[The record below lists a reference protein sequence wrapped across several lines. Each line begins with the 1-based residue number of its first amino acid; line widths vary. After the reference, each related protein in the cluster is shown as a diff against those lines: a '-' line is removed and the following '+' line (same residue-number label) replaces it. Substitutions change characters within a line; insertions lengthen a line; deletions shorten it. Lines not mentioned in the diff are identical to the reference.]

1 MKTVALAFVERAKT
15 PPHSCKRRIPMK
27 KLFLSVLAIALM
39 LTSFTLVSSAG
50 EAYTIPQCAVPPTI
64 DGKMSKNEWYGAYHK
79 FMNNEKGNYDYS
91 DNPSPDVED
100 KANQCK
106 GFDIY
111 MYWYDDPNESGKL
124 LDVKKGG
131 LYICV
136 VAQDKTYGTIFDDGE
151 ASNASDCFQLAI
163 DPFNYRLSNSK
174 KAFIFDFSPET
185 TKKGTALI
193 FEHYQFK
200 SKPLTMFKYQV
211 KAKRDKNGYTM
222 EIFIPW
228 SLLNLNDKLPRHK
241 VGAKMGIGIICMDW
255 VGARYYYDIAD
266 FGNGK
271 KIVDIAGVPKLYN
284 QVTFGETVYPPGY
297 KSDSDL
303 TKLNKLIKKAE
314 EIEKNKAEYLEATY
328 SAFELALKEAK
339 AIKTEDKQATVD
351 AAYKKLDD
359 AIKNLKKSADMTP
372 FEALQAAITAAN
384 EFVEE
389 DYHAQTWEAFAKAL
403 DSAKKLTEK
412 SSKEDLAAAT
422 EALNTAIKGLVPADQ
437 ELTEVDFTQLEAKIA
452 QVEGLN
458 EADYTAESW
467 AKLKEVYDKA
477 KDIDGKADAVQT
489 DVDDIVKKLN
499 DAISALVKAGEQ
511 QSSTAADNAPAEKTS
526 SLLWLWIVIAVA
538 VVAAAAVI
546 IIILSK
552 KKKNIPC
559 RNHIVAVY

>member
-136 VAQDKTYGTIFDDGE
+136 VAQDKTYGTIFNDGE

-241 VGAKMGIGIICMDW
+241 VGAKMGIGIIFMDW

-489 DVDDIVKKLN
+489 DVDDLVKKLN

-538 VVAAAAVI
+538 VFAAAAI
-546 IIILSK
+546 IIIIRSK
-552 KKKNIPC
+552 KEKNNI
-559 RNHIVAVY
+559 

>member
-136 VAQDKTYGTIFDDGE
+136 VAQDKTYGTIFNDGK

-412 SSKEDLAAAT
+412 SSKEDIEAAT
-422 EALNTAIKGLVPADQ
+422 EALNAAIKGLVPADQ
-437 ELTEVDFTQLEAKIA
+437 ELTEADFTQLEEKTA
-452 QVEGLN
+452 QVERLN

-477 KDIDGKADAVQT
+477 KDFDGKADAVQT
-489 DVDDIVKKLN
+489 DVDDLVKQLD

-511 QSSTAADNAPAEKTS
+511 PATTADDNAPAEKTS

-538 VVAAAAVI
+538 VFAAAAI
-546 IIILSK
+546 IIIIRSK
-552 KKKNIPC
+552 KEKNNI
-559 RNHIVAVY
+559 

>member
-136 VAQDKTYGTIFDDGE
+136 VAQDKTYGTIFNDGE

-412 SSKEDLAAAT
+412 SSKEDIEAAT
-422 EALNTAIKGLVPADQ
+422 EALNAAIKGLVPADQ
-437 ELTEVDFTQLEAKIA
+437 ELTEADFTQLEEKTA

-477 KDIDGKADAVQT
+477 KDFDGKADAVQT
-489 DVDDIVKKLN
+489 DVDDLVKQLDN
-499 DAISALVKAGEQ
+499 AISALVKAGEQ
-511 QSSTAADNAPAEKTS
+511 QSATAADNAPAEKTS

-538 VVAAAAVI
+538 VFAAAAI
-546 IIILSK
+546 IIIIRSK
-552 KKKNIPC
+552 KEKNNI
-559 RNHIVAVY
+559 

>member
-136 VAQDKTYGTIFDDGE
+136 VAQDKTYGTIFNDGE

-412 SSKEDLAAAT
+412 SSKEDIEAAT
-422 EALNTAIKGLVPADQ
+422 EALNAAIKGLVPADQ
-437 ELTEVDFTQLEAKIA
+437 ELTEADFTQLEEKTA

-477 KDIDGKADAVQT
+477 KDFDGKADAVQT
-489 DVDDIVKKLN
+489 DVDDLVKQLD

-511 QSSTAADNAPAEKTS
+511 QSATAADNAPAEKTS

-538 VVAAAAVI
+538 VFAAAAI
-546 IIILSK
+546 IIIIRSK
-552 KKKNIPC
+552 KKKTIFDSKNK
-559 RNHIVAVY
+559 A

>member
-27 KLFLSVLAIALM
+27 KLFLSILAVALM
-39 LTSFTLVSSAG
+39 LTSFTIVSSAG

-131 LYICV
+131 LYVCV
-136 VAQDKTYGTIFDDGE
+136 VAQDKTYGTIFNDGE
-151 ASNASDCFQLAI
+151 ASNASDCIQLAI
-163 DPFNYRLSNSK
+163 DPFNYRLSNNK

-211 KAKRDKNGYTM
+211 KAIRDKNGYTM

-303 TKLNKLIKKAE
+303 TKLNELIKKAE
-314 EIEKNKAEYLEATY
+314 EVEKNKAEYLEATY

-339 AIKTEDKQATVD
+339 AVKAEDKQVTVD
-351 AAYKKLDD
+351 AAYKKLDES
-359 AIKNLKKSADMTP
+359 IKNLKKSADMTP

-412 SSKEDLAAAT
+412 SSKEDIEAAT

-437 ELTEVDFTQLEAKIA
+437 ELTEADFTQLEAKIA

-489 DVDDIVKKLN
+489 DVDDLVKQLN

-511 QSSTAADNAPAEKTS
+511 PATTADDNAPAEKTS

-538 VVAAAAVI
+538 VFAAAAI
-546 IIILSK
+546 IIIIRSK
-552 KKKNIPC
+552 KEKNNI
-559 RNHIVAVY
+559 

>member
-27 KLFLSVLAIALM
+27 KLFLSILAVALM
-39 LTSFTLVSSAG
+39 LTSFTIVSSAG

-91 DNPSPDVED
+91 DNPSPDAED

-131 LYICV
+131 LYVCV
-136 VAQDKTYGTIFDDGE
+136 VAQDKSYGMIFDDGE
-151 ASNASDCFQLAI
+151 ASNASDCIQLAI
-163 DPFNYRLSNSK
+163 DPFNYRLSNNK
-174 KAFIFDFSPET
+174 KSFIFDFSPET

-193 FEHYQFK
+193 YEHYQFK
-200 SKPLTMFKYQV
+200 SKPLSMFKYQV
-211 KAKRDKNGYTM
+211 KAVRDKNGYTM

-228 SLLNLNDKLPRHK
+228 SLLNLNDKLPRHR

-271 KIVDIAGVPKLYN
+271 KIEYIAGVPKLYN

-303 TKLNKLIKKAE
+303 TKLNDLIKKAE
-314 EIEKNKAEYLEATY
+314 EVEKNKAEYLEATY

-339 AIKTEDKQATVD
+339 AVKAEDKQATVD
-351 AAYKKLDD
+351 AAYKKLDES
-359 AIKNLKKSADMTP
+359 IKNLKKSADMTP

-412 SSKEDLAAAT
+412 SSKEDIEAAT

-437 ELTEVDFTQLEAKIA
+437 ELTEADFTQLEAKIA

-489 DVDDIVKKLN
+489 DVDDLVKQLN

-511 QSSTAADNAPAEKTS
+511 PATTADDNAPAEKTS

-538 VVAAAAVI
+538 VFAAAAI
-546 IIILSK
+546 IIIIRSK
-552 KKKNIPC
+552 KEKNNI
-559 RNHIVAVY
+559 

>member
-79 FMNNEKGNYDYS
+79 FMTNEKGNYVYS

-136 VAQDKTYGTIFDDGE
+136 VAQDKTYGTIFNDGE

-412 SSKEDLAAAT
+412 SSKEDIEAAT
-422 EALNTAIKGLVPADQ
+422 EALNAAIKGLVPADQ
-437 ELTEVDFTQLEAKIA
+437 ELTEADFTQLEEKTA

-477 KDIDGKADAVQT
+477 KDFDGKADAVQT
-489 DVDDIVKKLN
+489 DVDDLVKQLD

-511 QSSTAADNAPAEKTS
+511 QSATAADNAPAEKTS

-538 VVAAAAVI
+538 VFAAAAI
-546 IIILSK
+546 IIIIRSK
-552 KKKNIPC
+552 KEKNNI
-559 RNHIVAVY
+559 

>member
-39 LTSFTLVSSAG
+39 LTSFTFVSSAG

-136 VAQDKTYGTIFDDGE
+136 VAQDKTYGTIFNDGE

-314 EIEKNKAEYLEATY
+314 EVEKNKAEYLEATY

-339 AIKTEDKQATVD
+339 AVKAEDKQATVD

-412 SSKEDLAAAT
+412 SSKEDIAAAT

-489 DVDDIVKKLN
+489 DVDDLVKKLN

-538 VVAAAAVI
+538 VFAAAAI
-546 IIILSK
+546 IIIIRSK
-552 KKKNIPC
+552 KEKNNI
-559 RNHIVAVY
+559 

>member
-64 DGKMSKNEWYGAYHK
+64 DGKISKNEWYGAYHK

-136 VAQDKTYGTIFDDGE
+136 VAQDKTYGTIFNDGE

-412 SSKEDLAAAT
+412 SSKEDIEAAT
-422 EALNTAIKGLVPADQ
+422 EALNAAIKGLVPADQ
-437 ELTEVDFTQLEAKIA
+437 ELTEADFTQLEEKTA

-477 KDIDGKADAVQT
+477 KDFDGKADAVQA
-489 DVDDIVKKLN
+489 DVDDLVKQLD

-511 QSSTAADNAPAEKTS
+511 PATTADDNAPAEKTS

-538 VVAAAAVI
+538 VFAAAAI
-546 IIILSK
+546 IIIIRSK
-552 KKKNIPC
+552 KEKNNI
-559 RNHIVAVY
+559 

>member
-136 VAQDKTYGTIFDDGE
+136 VAQDKTYGTIFNDGE

-403 DSAKKLTEK
+403 DSAKKLPEK
-412 SSKEDLAAAT
+412 SSKEDIEAAT
-422 EALNTAIKGLVPADQ
+422 EALNAAIKGLVPADQ
-437 ELTEVDFTQLEAKIA
+437 ELTEADFTQLEEKTA

-477 KDIDGKADAVQT
+477 KDFDGKADAVQT
-489 DVDDIVKKLN
+489 DVDDLVKQLD

-511 QSSTAADNAPAEKTS
+511 QSATAADNAPAEKTS

-546 IIILSK
+546 IIIRSK
-552 KKKNIPC
+552 KEKNNI
-559 RNHIVAVY
+559 

>member
-136 VAQDKTYGTIFDDGE
+136 VAQDKTYGTIFNDGE

-412 SSKEDLAAAT
+412 SSKEDIEAAT
-422 EALNTAIKGLVPADQ
+422 EALNAAIKGLVPADQ
-437 ELTEVDFTQLEAKIA
+437 ELTEADFTQLEEKTA

-477 KDIDGKADAVQT
+477 KDFDGKADAVQA
-489 DVDDIVKKLN
+489 DVDDLVKQLD

-511 QSSTAADNAPAEKTS
+511 QSATAADNAPAEKTS

-538 VVAAAAVI
+538 VFAAAAI
-546 IIILSK
+546 IIIIRSK
-552 KKKNIPC
+552 KEKNNI
-559 RNHIVAVY
+559 

>member
-136 VAQDKTYGTIFDDGE
+136 VAQDKTYGTIFNDGE

-211 KAKRDKNGYTM
+211 KAKRDKNGDTM

-412 SSKEDLAAAT
+412 SSKEDIEAAT
-422 EALNTAIKGLVPADQ
+422 EALNAAIKGLVPADQ
-437 ELTEVDFTQLEAKIA
+437 ELTEADFTQLEEKTA

-477 KDIDGKADAVQT
+477 KDFDGKADAVQT
-489 DVDDIVKKLN
+489 DVDDLVKQLD

-511 QSSTAADNAPAEKTS
+511 QSATAADNAPAEKTS

-538 VVAAAAVI
+538 VFAAAAI
-546 IIILSK
+546 IIIIRSK
-552 KKKNIPC
+552 KEKNNI
-559 RNHIVAVY
+559 

>member
-136 VAQDKTYGTIFDDGE
+136 VAQDKTYGTIFNDGE

-437 ELTEVDFTQLEAKIA
+437 ELTAADFTQLEAKIA

-489 DVDDIVKKLN
+489 VVDDLVKQLD

-511 QSSTAADNAPAEKTS
+511 PATTADDNAPAEKTS

-538 VVAAAAVI
+538 VFAAAAI
-546 IIILSK
+546 IIIIRSK
-552 KKKNIPC
+552 KEKNNI
-559 RNHIVAVY
+559 

>member
-136 VAQDKTYGTIFDDGE
+136 VAQDKTYGTIFNDGE

-211 KAKRDKNGYTM
+211 KAKRDKHGYTM
-222 EIFIPW
+222 EIYIPW

-412 SSKEDLAAAT
+412 SSKEDIEAAT
-422 EALNTAIKGLVPADQ
+422 EALNAAIKGLVPADQ
-437 ELTEVDFTQLEAKIA
+437 ELTEADFTQLEEKTA

-477 KDIDGKADAVQT
+477 KDFDGKADAVQT
-489 DVDDIVKKLN
+489 DVDDLVKQLD

-511 QSSTAADNAPAEKTS
+511 QSATAADNAPAEKTS

-538 VVAAAAVI
+538 VFAAAAI
-546 IIILSK
+546 IIIIRSK
-552 KKKNIPC
+552 KEKNNI
-559 RNHIVAVY
+559 

>member
-136 VAQDKTYGTIFDDGE
+136 VAQDKTYGTIFNDGE

-412 SSKEDLAAAT
+412 SSKEDIEAAT
-422 EALNTAIKGLVPADQ
+422 EALYAAIKGLVPADQ
-437 ELTEVDFTQLEAKIA
+437 ELTEADFTQLEEKTA

-477 KDIDGKADAVQT
+477 KDFDGKADAVQA
-489 DVDDIVKKLN
+489 DVDDLVKQLD

-511 QSSTAADNAPAEKTS
+511 QSATAADNAPAEKTS

-538 VVAAAAVI
+538 VFAAAAI
-546 IIILSK
+546 IIIIRSK
-552 KKKNIPC
+552 KEKNNI
-559 RNHIVAVY
+559 

>member
-136 VAQDKTYGTIFDDGE
+136 VAQDKTYGTIFNDGE

-412 SSKEDLAAAT
+412 SSKEDIEAAT
-422 EALNTAIKGLVPADQ
+422 EALNAAIKGLVPADQ
-437 ELTEVDFTQLEAKIA
+437 ELTGADFTQLEEKTA

-477 KDIDGKADAVQT
+477 KDFDGKADAVQT
-489 DVDDIVKKLN
+489 DVDDLVKQLD

-511 QSSTAADNAPAEKTS
+511 QSATAADNAPAEKTS

-538 VVAAAAVI
+538 VFAAAAI
-546 IIILSK
+546 IIIIRSK
-552 KKKNIPC
+552 KEKNNI
-559 RNHIVAVY
+559 

>member
-136 VAQDKTYGTIFDDGE
+136 VAQDKTYGTIFNDGE

-328 SAFELALKEAK
+328 LAFELALKEAK

-489 DVDDIVKKLN
+489 DVDDLVKKLN

-538 VVAAAAVI
+538 VFAAAAI
-546 IIILSK
+546 IIIIRSK
-552 KKKNIPC
+552 KEKNNI
-559 RNHIVAVY
+559 

>member
-412 SSKEDLAAAT
+412 SSKEDIEAAT
-422 EALNTAIKGLVPADQ
+422 EALYAAIKGLVPADQ
-437 ELTEVDFTQLEAKIA
+437 ELTEADFTQLEEKTA
-452 QVEGLN
+452 QVERLN

-477 KDIDGKADAVQT
+477 KDFDGKADAVQT
-489 DVDDIVKKLN
+489 DVDNLVKQLD

-511 QSSTAADNAPAEKTS
+511 QSATAADNAPAEKTS

-538 VVAAAAVI
+538 VFAAAAI
-546 IIILSK
+546 IIIIRSK
-552 KKKNIPC
+552 KEKNNI
-559 RNHIVAVY
+559 

>member
-27 KLFLSVLAIALM
+27 KLFLSILAVALM
-39 LTSFTLVSSAG
+39 LTSFTIVSSAG

-91 DNPSPDVED
+91 DNPSPDAED

-131 LYICV
+131 LYVCV
-136 VAQDKTYGTIFDDGE
+136 VAQDKTYGTIFNDGE
-151 ASNASDCFQLAI
+151 ASNASDCIQLAI
-163 DPFNYRLSNSK
+163 DPFNYRLSNNK

-211 KAKRDKNGYTM
+211 KAIRDKNGYTM

-303 TKLNKLIKKAE
+303 TKLNELIKKAE
-314 EIEKNKAEYLEATY
+314 EVEKNKAEYLEATY

-339 AIKTEDKQATVD
+339 AVKAEDKQATVD

-412 SSKEDLAAAT
+412 SSKEDIEAAT

-437 ELTEVDFTQLEAKIA
+437 ELTEADFTQLEEKTA
-452 QVEGLN
+452 QVEGLD

-477 KDIDGKADAVQT
+477 KDFDGKADAVQA
-489 DVDDIVKKLN
+489 DVDDLVKQLD

-511 QSSTAADNAPAEKTS
+511 QSATAADNAPAEKTS

-538 VVAAAAVI
+538 VFAAAAI
-546 IIILSK
+546 IIIIRSK
-552 KKKNIPC
+552 KEKNNI
-559 RNHIVAVY
+559 

>member
-136 VAQDKTYGTIFDDGE
+136 VAQDKTYGTIFNDGE

-412 SSKEDLAAAT
+412 SSKEDIAAAT

-489 DVDDIVKKLN
+489 DVDDLVKKLN

-511 QSSTAADNAPAEKTS
+511 QSSTAADNTPAAKTS

-538 VVAAAAVI
+538 VFAAAAI
-546 IIILSK
+546 IIIIRSK
-552 KKKNIPC
+552 KEKNNI
-559 RNHIVAVY
+559 

>member
-27 KLFLSVLAIALM
+27 KLFLSILAVALM
-39 LTSFTLVSSAG
+39 LTSFTIVSSAG

-91 DNPSPDVED
+91 DNPSPDAED

-131 LYICV
+131 LYVCV
-136 VAQDKTYGTIFDDGE
+136 VAQDKSYGMIFDDGE
-151 ASNASDCFQLAI
+151 ASNASDCIQLAI
-163 DPFNYRLSNSK
+163 DPFNYRLSNNK
-174 KAFIFDFSPET
+174 KSFIFDFSPET

-193 FEHYQFK
+193 YEHYQFK
-200 SKPLTMFKYQV
+200 SKPLSMFKYQV
-211 KAKRDKNGYTM
+211 KAVRDKNGYTM

-228 SLLNLNDKLPRHK
+228 SLLNLNDKLPRHR

-271 KIVDIAGVPKLYN
+271 KIEYIAGVPKLYN

-303 TKLNKLIKKAE
+303 TKLNDLIKKAE
-314 EIEKNKAEYLEATY
+314 EVEKNKAEYLEATY

-339 AIKTEDKQATVD
+339 AVKAEDKQATVD

-412 SSKEDLAAAT
+412 SSKEDIEAAT

-437 ELTEVDFTQLEAKIA
+437 ELTAADFTQLEAKIA

-489 DVDDIVKKLN
+489 DVDDLVKQLN

-511 QSSTAADNAPAEKTS
+511 PATTADDNAPAEKTS

-538 VVAAAAVI
+538 VFAAAAI
-546 IIILSK
+546 IIIIRSK
-552 KKKNIPC
+552 KEKNNI
-559 RNHIVAVY
+559 

>member
-136 VAQDKTYGTIFDDGE
+136 VAQDKTYGTIFNDGE

-412 SSKEDLAAAT
+412 SSKEDIEAAT
-422 EALNTAIKGLVPADQ
+422 EALNAAIKGLVPADQ
-437 ELTEVDFTQLEAKIA
+437 ELTEADFTQLEEKTA
-452 QVEGLN
+452 QVERLN

-477 KDIDGKADAVQT
+477 KDFDGKADAVQT
-489 DVDDIVKKLN
+489 DVDDLVKQLD

-511 QSSTAADNAPAEKTS
+511 QSATAADNAPAEKTS

-538 VVAAAAVI
+538 VFVAAAI
-546 IIILSK
+546 IIIIRSK
-552 KKKNIPC
+552 KEKNNI
-559 RNHIVAVY
+559 

>member
-27 KLFLSVLAIALM
+27 KLFLSILAVALM
-39 LTSFTLVSSAG
+39 LTSFTIVSSAG

-91 DNPSPDVED
+91 DNPSPDAED

-131 LYICV
+131 LYVCV
-136 VAQDKTYGTIFDDGE
+136 VAQDKSYGMIFDDGE
-151 ASNASDCFQLAI
+151 ASNASDCIQLAI
-163 DPFNYRLSNSK
+163 DPFNYRLSNNK
-174 KAFIFDFSPET
+174 KSFIFDFSPET

-193 FEHYQFK
+193 YEHYQFK
-200 SKPLTMFKYQV
+200 SKPLSMFKYQV
-211 KAKRDKNGYTM
+211 KAVRDKNGYTM

-228 SLLNLNDKLPRHK
+228 SLLNLNDKLPRHR

-271 KIVDIAGVPKLYN
+271 KIEYIAGVPKLYN

-303 TKLNKLIKKAE
+303 TKLNELIKKAE
-314 EIEKNKAEYLEATY
+314 EVEKNKAEYLEATY

-339 AIKTEDKQATVD
+339 AVKAEDKQATVD

-389 DYHAQTWEAFAKAL
+389 DYHAQTWEEFAKAL

-437 ELTEVDFTQLEAKIA
+437 ELTEADFTQLEAKIA

-489 DVDDIVKKLN
+489 DVDDLVKQLN

-511 QSSTAADNAPAEKTS
+511 PATTADDNAPSEKTS

-538 VVAAAAVI
+538 VFAAAAI
-546 IIILSK
+546 IIIIRSK
-552 KKKNIPC
+552 KEKNNI
-559 RNHIVAVY
+559 

>member
-136 VAQDKTYGTIFDDGE
+136 VAQDKTYGTIFNDGE

-412 SSKEDLAAAT
+412 SSKEDIAAAT

-489 DVDDIVKKLN
+489 DVDDLVKKLN

-511 QSSTAADNAPAEKTS
+511 QSSTAADNTPAAKTS

-538 VVAAAAVI
+538 VFAAAAI
-546 IIILSK
+546 IIIIRSK
-552 KKKNIPC
+552 KEKN
-559 RNHIVAVY
+559 NN

>member
-136 VAQDKTYGTIFDDGE
+136 VAQDKTYGTIFNDGE

-163 DPFNYRLSNSK
+163 DPSNYRLSNSK

-412 SSKEDLAAAT
+412 SSKEDIEAAT
-422 EALNTAIKGLVPADQ
+422 EALNAAIKGLVPADQ
-437 ELTEVDFTQLEAKIA
+437 ELTEADFTQLEEKTA
-452 QVEGLN
+452 QVERLN

-477 KDIDGKADAVQT
+477 KDFDGKADAVQT
-489 DVDDIVKKLN
+489 DVDDLVKQLD

-511 QSSTAADNAPAEKTS
+511 PATTADDNAPAEKTS

-538 VVAAAAVI
+538 VFAAAAI
-546 IIILSK
+546 IIIIRSK
-552 KKKNIPC
+552 KEKNNI
-559 RNHIVAVY
+559 

>member
-27 KLFLSVLAIALM
+27 KLFLSILAVALM
-39 LTSFTLVSSAG
+39 LTSFTIVSSAG

-131 LYICV
+131 LYVCV
-136 VAQDKTYGTIFDDGE
+136 VAQDKTYGTIFNDGE
-151 ASNASDCFQLAI
+151 ASNASDCIQLAI
-163 DPFNYRLSNSK
+163 DPFNYRLSNNK

-211 KAKRDKNGYTM
+211 KAIRDKNGYTM

-241 VGAKMGIGIICMDW
+241 VGSKMGIGIICMDW

-303 TKLNKLIKKAE
+303 TKLNELIKKAE
-314 EIEKNKAEYLEATY
+314 EVEKNKAEYLEATY

-339 AIKTEDKQATVD
+339 AVKAEDKQATVD
-351 AAYKKLDD
+351 AAYKKLDES
-359 AIKNLKKSADMTP
+359 IKNLKKSADMTP

-412 SSKEDLAAAT
+412 SSKEDIEAAT

-437 ELTEVDFTQLEAKIA
+437 ELTEADFTQLEAKIA

-467 AKLKEVYDKA
+467 AKLKEFYDKA

-489 DVDDIVKKLN
+489 DVDDLVKQLN

-511 QSSTAADNAPAEKTS
+511 PATTADDNAPAEKTS

-552 KKKNIPC
+552 KKKN
-559 RNHIVAVY
+559 NT

>member
-136 VAQDKTYGTIFDDGE
+136 VAQDKTYGTIFNDGE

-403 DSAKKLTEK
+403 DSAKKLTEM
-412 SSKEDLAAAT
+412 SSKEDIEAAT
-422 EALNTAIKGLVPADQ
+422 EALNAAIKGLVPADQ
-437 ELTEVDFTQLEAKIA
+437 ELTEADFTQLEEKTA
-452 QVEGLN
+452 QVERLN

-477 KDIDGKADAVQT
+477 KDFDGKADAVQT
-489 DVDDIVKKLN
+489 DVDDLVKQLD

-511 QSSTAADNAPAEKTS
+511 PATTADDNAPAEKTS

-538 VVAAAAVI
+538 VFAAAAI
-546 IIILSK
+546 IIIIRSK
-552 KKKNIPC
+552 KEKNNI
-559 RNHIVAVY
+559 

>member
-136 VAQDKTYGTIFDDGE
+136 VAQDKTYGTIFNDGE

-255 VGARYYYDIAD
+255 VGARYYYAIAD

-412 SSKEDLAAAT
+412 SSKEDIEAAT
-422 EALNTAIKGLVPADQ
+422 EALNAAIKGLVPADQ
-437 ELTEVDFTQLEAKIA
+437 ELTEADFTQLEEKTA
-452 QVEGLN
+452 QVERLN

-477 KDIDGKADAVQT
+477 KDFDGKADAVQT
-489 DVDDIVKKLN
+489 DVDDLVKQLD

-511 QSSTAADNAPAEKTS
+511 PATTADDNAPAEKTS

-538 VVAAAAVI
+538 VFAAAAI
-546 IIILSK
+546 IIIIRSK
-552 KKKNIPC
+552 KEKNNI
-559 RNHIVAVY
+559 

>member
-136 VAQDKTYGTIFDDGE
+136 VAQDKTYGTIFNDGE

-412 SSKEDLAAAT
+412 SSKENIEAAT
-422 EALNTAIKGLVPADQ
+422 EALNAAIKGLVPADQ
-437 ELTEVDFTQLEAKIA
+437 ELTEADFTQLEEKTA

-477 KDIDGKADAVQT
+477 KDFDGKADAVQA
-489 DVDDIVKKLN
+489 DVDDLVKQLD

-511 QSSTAADNAPAEKTS
+511 PATTADDNAPAEKTS

-538 VVAAAAVI
+538 VFAAAAI
-546 IIILSK
+546 IIIIRSK
-552 KKKNIPC
+552 KEKNNI
-559 RNHIVAVY
+559 

>member
-1 MKTVALAFVERAKT
+1 MKTVALAFVERTKT
-15 PPHSCKRRIPMK
+15 PPHSYKRRIPMK

-136 VAQDKTYGTIFDDGE
+136 VAQDKTYGTIFNDGE

-412 SSKEDLAAAT
+412 SSKEDIEAAT
-422 EALNTAIKGLVPADQ
+422 EALNAAIKGLVPADQ
-437 ELTEVDFTQLEAKIA
+437 ELTEADFTQLEEKTA

-477 KDIDGKADAVQT
+477 KDFDGKADAVQA
-489 DVDDIVKKLN
+489 DVDDLVKQLD

-511 QSSTAADNAPAEKTS
+511 PATTADDNAPAEKTS

-538 VVAAAAVI
+538 VFAAAAI
-546 IIILSK
+546 IIIIRSK
-552 KKKNIPC
+552 KEKNNI
-559 RNHIVAVY
+559 

>member
-27 KLFLSVLAIALM
+27 KLFLSILAVALM
-39 LTSFTLVSSAG
+39 LTSFTIVSSAG

-131 LYICV
+131 LYVCV
-136 VAQDKTYGTIFDDGE
+136 VAQDKTYGTIFNDGE
-151 ASNASDCFQLAI
+151 ASNASDCIQLAI
-163 DPFNYRLSNSK
+163 DPFNYRLSNNK

-211 KAKRDKNGYTM
+211 KAVRDKNGYTM

-303 TKLNKLIKKAE
+303 TKLNELIKKAE
-314 EIEKNKAEYLEATY
+314 EVEKNKAEYLEATY

-339 AIKTEDKQATVD
+339 AVKAEDKQATVD
-351 AAYKKLDD
+351 AAYKKLDES
-359 AIKNLKKSADMTP
+359 IKNLKKSADMTP

-412 SSKEDLAAAT
+412 SSKEDIEAAT

-437 ELTEVDFTQLEAKIA
+437 ELTAADFTQLEAKIA

-489 DVDDIVKKLN
+489 NVDDLVKQLN

-511 QSSTAADNAPAEKTS
+511 PATTADDNAPAEKTS

-538 VVAAAAVI
+538 VFAAAAI
-546 IIILSK
+546 IIIIRSK
-552 KKKNIPC
+552 KEKNNI
-559 RNHIVAVY
+559 

>member
-552 KKKNIPC
+552 KKKN
-559 RNHIVAVY
+559 NN

>member
-27 KLFLSVLAIALM
+27 KLFLSILAVALM
-39 LTSFTLVSSAG
+39 LTSFTIVSSAG

-131 LYICV
+131 LYVCV
-136 VAQDKTYGTIFDDGE
+136 VAQDKTYGTIFNDGE
-151 ASNASDCFQLAI
+151 ASNASDCIQLAI
-163 DPFNYRLSNSK
+163 DPFNYRLSNNK

-200 SKPLTMFKYQV
+200 SKPLSMFKYQV
-211 KAKRDKNGYTM
+211 KAIRDKNGYTM

-303 TKLNKLIKKAE
+303 TKLNELIKKAE
-314 EIEKNKAEYLEATY
+314 EVEKNKAEYLEATY

-339 AIKTEDKQATVD
+339 AVKAEDKQATVD
-351 AAYKKLDD
+351 AAYKKLDES
-359 AIKNLKKSADMTP
+359 IKNLKKSADMTP

-437 ELTEVDFTQLEAKIA
+437 ELTAADFTQLEAKIA

-489 DVDDIVKKLN
+489 DVDDLVKQLN

-511 QSSTAADNAPAEKTS
+511 PATTADDNAPAEKAS

-538 VVAAAAVI
+538 VFAAAAI
-546 IIILSK
+546 IIIIRSK
-552 KKKNIPC
+552 KEKNNI
-559 RNHIVAVY
+559 

>member
-50 EAYTIPQCAVPPTI
+50 GAYTIPQCAVPPTI

-136 VAQDKTYGTIFDDGE
+136 VAQDKTYGTIFNDGE

-412 SSKEDLAAAT
+412 SSKEDIEAAT
-422 EALNTAIKGLVPADQ
+422 EALNAAIKGLVPADQ
-437 ELTEVDFTQLEAKIA
+437 ELTEADFTQLEEKTA

-477 KDIDGKADAVQT
+477 KDFDGKADAVQA
-489 DVDDIVKKLN
+489 DVDDLVKQLD

-511 QSSTAADNAPAEKTS
+511 PATTADDNAPAEKTS

-538 VVAAAAVI
+538 VFAAAAI
-546 IIILSK
+546 IIIIRSK
-552 KKKNIPC
+552 KEKNNI
-559 RNHIVAVY
+559 

>member
-136 VAQDKTYGTIFDDGE
+136 VAQDKTYGTIFNDGE

-412 SSKEDLAAAT
+412 SSKEDIEAAT

-437 ELTEVDFTQLEAKIA
+437 ELTEADFTKLEEKTA

-477 KDIDGKADAVQT
+477 KDFDGKADAVQT
-489 DVDDIVKKLN
+489 DVDDLVKQLD

-511 QSSTAADNAPAEKTS
+511 QSATAADNAPAEKTS

-538 VVAAAAVI
+538 VFAAAAI
-546 IIILSK
+546 IIIIRSK
-552 KKKNIPC
+552 KEKNNI
-559 RNHIVAVY
+559 